1 MIPTVEPNKDNIPE
15 ILPNDKD
22 AAKKE
27 DEAKAAALKS
37 EPEKEKRST
46 TNKALENGEGSG
58 NEEVEKSPLG
68 EETVKGNE
76 TEMTSERKEE
86 KTQEQS
92 GVQENAKL

>member
-58 NEEVEKSPLG
+58 NEEVEKSPL
-68 EETVKGNE
+68 NE
-76 TEMTSERKEE
+76 TEMTSKRKEE